1 MIGSPSRG
9 CIHYVLN
16 NRHDDD
22 RQPVL
27 IHVGDDVQNLWKLG
41 ELGPS
46 SCMNRNRTRVPAK
59 LTSLD
64 SSCRTIRID
73 TLAPFIFHLLGRL
86 LLLIT
91 IVTVVGG
98 IGRLRIRREYRKWMR
113 VTATTTMTRTR
124 QMGLLFLPAFAHA
137 SFGLWFGL
145 ARPLLFSSP
154 FQLRRRLPLASEYE
168 HYNAE

>member
-1 MIGSPSRG
+1 MIMSPSRG
-9 CIHYVLN
+9 CIHYFLN
-16 NRHDDD
+16 NRHDND
-22 RQPVL
+22 RQPAL

-46 SCMNRNRTRVPAK
+46 SFMNRNHIRVPAK

-64 SSCRTIRID
+64 SSCRTIRIN
-73 TLAPFIFHLLGRL
+73 TLASFILHLLGRL

-91 IVTVVGG
+91 IDSG
-98 IGRLRIRREYRKWMR
+98 IGRLRIRRENRKWMR
-113 VTATTTMTRTR
+113 VTASTTMTRTR
-124 QMGLLFLPAFAHA
+124 QMGPLFLPAFAHA

-145 ARPLLFSSP
+145 ARPLHFSSP

-168 HYNAE
+168 HYNAEQ